1 MKHGLRTFGRIAACL
16 AFAFATALPAAA
28 QPVEIQWWHAMG
40 GTLGERVDEL
50 VKKFNTSQSKYVV
63 VAVNKGNYDEVIN
76 GTIAAY
82 RAKRAPHLVQI
93 YERGFMTMML
103 SDATIPVQ
111 DLLNEKRY
119 KIDWADFVKPVA
131 GFYGYKK

>member
-1 MKHGLRTFGRIAACL
+1 MNAWMRRMVGMAAVVA
-16 AFAFATALPAAA
+16 AFAGTVVPAAA

-50 VKKFNTSQSKYVV
+50 VKKFNPSQQKYVV

-93 YERGFMTMML
+93 YERGFM
-103 SDATIPVQ
+103 
-111 DLLNEKRY
+111 
-119 KIDWADFVKPVA
+119 
-131 GFYGYKK
+131 